1 VTACPECGF
10 DYESTSLEAAGARIR
25 VETNSIGQLL
35 VGGPDGAINRRPE
48 PGVWSPL
55 EYGCHVRDVLL
66 AQRERTLLAL
76 IEINPSFV
84 PMYRDQR
91 AVVANYAAEAVDDV
105 SAQLGMAAELFVRL
119 LEGLSDDQRAR
130 PCRYNFPEPT
140 QRNVGWLLVHTA
152 HEVVHHADDIRKG
165 LERTQP

>member
-1 VTACPECGF
+1 MTACPECGF
-10 DYESTSLEAAGARIR
+10 DYESTGFEAAGDRIR
-25 VETNSIGQLL
+25 VETGSIGQLL
-35 VGGPDGAINRRPE
+35 AGGFDDATTRRPE
-48 PGVWSPL
+48 LGVWSPL
-55 EYGCHVRDVLL
+55 EYACHVRDVLL

-76 IEINPSFV
+76 IEDNPSFV

-91 AVVANYAAEAVDDV
+91 AVVARYAAEPVDDV
-105 SAQLGMAAELFVRL
+105 AAQLYMAAELFVRL
-119 LEGLSDDQRAR
+119 SEGLSDDQRAR

-165 LERTQP
+165 LEWVQP